1 MKRVAAIDI
10 LRALA
15 IIGMV
20 ISGQMLWDAEL
31 PRAMFHAQLPPPTF
45 AFNPEVPGITWVD
58 LVFPF
63 FLFSMGAAMPLALRR
78 REARGAKWMEVT
90 KGALHRFLWLGSF
103 AIILGNT
110 RMGLLSGVAPWVAA
124 LMTLVVWG
132 LFFMMFVRIPGWEER
147 KNARL
152 NWLGFGALILLTAL
166 YKPLFGIG
174 VSLHQSDIII
184 LILASMALFGTL
196 IWWLTRNSLPMRLVV
211 IAAIALLKLASAV
224 EGSWCEW
231 LWQQTPAVWLFR
243 FDFLKY
249 LGLVLGGTI
258 AGDAIEQALRGGLLA
273 KGGAEDGAACRRDRR
288 LTILLVVLSLAIIGL
303 QLWGLFV
310 REVGLTALL
319 SVVLCVAAAGV
330 VRSLKTE
337 EQSLLKSLVTIGSL
351 LLLIGLIAEP
361 LEGGIKKDH
370 ATISYLFVT
379 GGMATF
385 VLIAAL
391 ALELRLA
398 IRFKALEA
406 CGANPM
412 FAYTASGYLITPIA
426 TLTGLSLGIEWFA
439 SLGPW
444 FAFGRGVLFAL
455 MVIAVTYPLTRKNYY
470 WKS

>member
-1 MKRVAAIDI
+1 MKRVAAIDV

-20 ISGQMLWDAEL
+20 ISGQMLWNAAL
-31 PRAMFHAQLPPPTF
+31 PAYMFHAQLPPPTF

-78 REARGAKWMEVT
+78 REEQGAGLKQIAAS
-90 KGALHRFLWLGSF
+90 ALHRFVWLASF

-110 RMGLLSGVAPWVAA
+110 RMGLLQGVAPWVAA

-132 LFFMMFVRIPGWEER
+132 LFFAMFVRLPKWDKKR
-147 KNARL
+147 NQRL
-152 NWLGFGALILLTAL
+152 NWGGFFALVALTML
-166 YKPLFGIG
+166 YRPLFG
-174 VSLHQSDIII
+174 VETSLHKSDIII

-196 IWWLTRNSLPMRLVV
+196 LWWLTRNSLPMRIVLIVGM
-211 IAAIALLKLASAV
+211 ALLKMASSI

-243 FDFLKY
+243 FEFLKY
-249 LGLVLGGTI
+249 LCLVLSGTV
-258 AGDAIEQALRGGLLA
+258 AGDIIHRALRTQATTEQPREG
-273 KGGAEDGAACRRDRR
+273 RSSW
-288 LTILLVVLSLAIIGL
+288 LTGSLVVLMAALIL
-303 QLWGLFV
+303 TQLWGLFT
-310 REVGLTALL
+310 RELGWTVALSIGLSIVTG
-319 SVVLCVAAAGV
+319 VVLKQLKTAEQPLLKALFELGV
-330 VRSLKTE
+330 V
-337 EQSLLKSLVTIGSL
+337 LLM
-351 LLLIGLIAEP
+351 IGLIAEP

-370 ATISYLFVT
+370 ATISFFFVT

-391 ALELRLA
+391 ALELRFG
-398 IRFKALEA
+398 IRFRALEA

-426 TLTGLSLGIEWFA
+426 TLTTLSVLIERFA
-439 SLGPW
+439 NLTPW
-444 FAFGRGVLFAL
+444 CGFWRGVLFAL
-455 MVIAVTYPLTRKNYY
+455 LVIAITYPFTRKNYY